1 MVLKK
6 IWTSWKALAK
16 KIARVQTIVLVFLS
30 YWLIMVPLGAL
41 ARLFGWDPLDRKLFR
56 NSTVSSNWREFTD
69 QHPDLES
76 LRHQS

>member
-41 ARLFGWDPLDRKLFR
+41 ARLFGWDPLERKLFR
-56 NSTVSSNWREFTD
+56 NRTASTNWRGVSD
-69 QHPDLES
+69 PHPELDS
-76 LRHQS
+76 MRHQS